1 MVKANVSVLQ
11 MALKTM
17 LPLLV
22 YTALQLEL
30 LQCYNM
36 LYALQLTDADLSYKK
51 DEIFF

>member
-1 MVKANVSVLQ
+1 MVKADVSVLQ

-22 YTALQLEL
+22 YTELQLEL

-36 LYALQLTDADLSYKK
+36 QLSDADPSCKK
-51 DEIFF
+51 D